1 MLNNSINY
9 LIYITVRLDCH
20 WTETYSLSFLACM
33 KDRPERI
40 IEGKAEEI
48 KIEGRLAS
56 VTTPLHTNLLKSQR
70 SGNKFSAVVLTIS
83 FGSRKKTHAVHVCC

>member
-48 KIEGRLAS
+48 KIEGD
-56 VTTPLHTNLLKSQR
+56 
-70 SGNKFSAVVLTIS
+70 
-83 FGSRKKTHAVHVCC
+83 